1 MSIFYPERFFLHLG
15 GGVWVLF
22 VCFARKNYPWRAA
35 RSVCYTH
42 GVWTVCNPI
51 HKMHVF
57 GFFLVFLGRGGGGG
71 IGSGRRLVC
80 FESPC
85 PYKYKLFLKILVK
98 YNNVIV

>member
-71 IGSGRRLVC
+71 LVLEEGW
-80 FESPC
+80 FVLKVLAHTSTN
-85 PYKYKLFLKILVK
+85 YFLRFW
-98 YNNVIV
+98 